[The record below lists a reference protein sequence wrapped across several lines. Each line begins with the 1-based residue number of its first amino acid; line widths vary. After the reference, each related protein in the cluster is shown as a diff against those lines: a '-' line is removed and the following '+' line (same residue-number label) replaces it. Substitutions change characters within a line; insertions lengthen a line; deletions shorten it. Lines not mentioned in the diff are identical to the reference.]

1 MDNLD
6 EFEKICIVE
15 INSFDSLSKKM
26 KQKARKRLKA
36 SIITEK
42 IKRNIAVDQIEE
54 ECDDDEFE
62 DEDNS
67 LIERYIN
74 YTQLIPEENL

>member
-1 MDNLD
+1 
-6 EFEKICIVE
+6 
-15 INSFDSLSKKM
+15 M